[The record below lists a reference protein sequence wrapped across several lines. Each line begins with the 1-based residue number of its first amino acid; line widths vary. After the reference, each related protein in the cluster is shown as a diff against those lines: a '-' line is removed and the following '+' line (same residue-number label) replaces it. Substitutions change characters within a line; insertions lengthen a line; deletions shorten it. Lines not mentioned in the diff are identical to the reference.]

1 MLFPSSFLFFFM
13 LIIKKK
19 WFTHQNNTFVIKG
32 KEIGGGGLLWT
43 TKLCRP
49 ILIIF
54 IFEVFL
60 KTSIYRQKTCI
71 IIQTPTNIRKY
82 SGLIN
87 SVHSSF
93 YDSPNSTENR
103 LNDEFQGQKVKWG
116 CGKPF
121 WMFLV
126 KEMHMKKINRCS
138 LGCSPP
144 QHTQN
149 YLCISKCLTCCQSEW
164 EARCRNRVSRSK
176 NQ

>member
-1 MLFPSSFLFFFM
+1 MVYPSKQYFCH
-13 LIIKKK
+13 KRERK
-19 WFTHQNNTFVIKG
+19 
-32 KEIGGGGLLWT
+32 GGGALLWT

-60 KTSIYRQKTCI
+60 KTSIDRQKTCI

-126 KEMHMKKINRCS
+126 KEMHMKKNKS
-138 LGCSPP
+138 LGCFSPLAHP
-144 QHTQN
+144 KLSLHIQMSDMLSIWVRGT
-149 YLCISKCLTCCQSEW
+149 
-164 EARCRNRVSRSK
+164 V
-176 NQ
+176 